1 VRIFVYEYTCATWR
15 PGSETTRAASLL
27 AEGRAMRDAALE
39 DCRAIPGAEVKTL
52 DCTNNEESDFRRLA
66 DWADYALIIAPEFDQ
81 ILETR
86 CRWAEQCETTL
97 LGPPADVVALCADK
111 LTLAEIWN
119 EAKVPTPPTKPF
131 EPWAFPPPVV
141 VKPRYGAGSVDTY
154 LFKEEDSLHRFQP
167 QTESIVQPYLPGL
180 DMSMAFLIGP
190 KQVIPLR
197 CCMQNIAIKNQR
209 LMFRGGA
216 TFSDDVFF
224 DRVRHVASKGI
235 AAITGLFGF
244 IGVDVVVQEDSDDLA
259 IEINPRLTTSY
270 IGLRQ
275 ACQQNLME
283 MLIRVV
289 QGEKVDPPTWRA
301 GDRRFDCSGN
311 VSNLLEP
318 EA

>member
-1 VRIFVYEYTCATWR
+1 
-15 PGSETTRAASLL
+15 
-27 AEGRAMRDAALE
+27 MRDAALE

-180 DMSMAFLIGP
+180 DMSMAFLIGAG
-190 KQVIPLR
+190 KSIPLI
-197 CCMQNIAIKNQR
+197 CCAQHISR
-209 LMFRGGA
+209 YERPLSYTGGS
-216 TFSDDVFF
+216 TFNHQVFF
-224 DRVRHVASKGI
+224 DHVHTISS
-235 AAITGLFGF
+235 AAIGIVAGLDGYV
-244 IGVDVVVQEDSDDLA
+244 GVDVIIRSSIGDLA
-259 IEINPRLTTSY
+259 MEINPRLTTSY
-270 IGLRQ
+270 VGLRHL
-275 ACQQNLME
+275 CQQNLME
-283 MLIRVV
+283 ILIRVV
-289 QGEKVDPPTWRA
+289 QGEQVDPPTWHP
-301 GDRRFDCSGN
+301 GNKRFDCSGN
-311 VSNLLEP
+311 VSNLSEP